1 MLCRTTQ
8 VLIGLSASSALVCA
22 MPSTA
27 VAETAV
33 AETAVAN
40 TAVAR
45 TPMQCVVGQEQQT
58 CSVLWQDDVLE
69 IQLKDGR
76 QLRARRLG
84 RWSTTTQDGVPIQQC
99 NMRINLGNDVVYGLL
114 SRSSVTGTTLT
125 WPLLQ
130 IALPEL
136 KP

>member
-33 AETAVAN
+33 AE

>member
-1 MLCRTTQ
+1 MLCRTAQ
-8 VLIGLSASSALVCA
+8 VLIGLSASSALICA

-27 VAETAV
+27 AAETAV
-33 AETAVAN
+33 GETAVAN
-40 TAVAR
+40 TAAAR

-69 IQLKDGR
+69 IQLEDGR

-84 RWSTTTQDGVPIQQC
+84 RWSTATRDGVPIQQC

-114 SRSSVTGTTLT
+114 SRSSITGTTLT
-125 WPLLQ
+125 WPLLK
-130 IALPEL
+130 IVLPEL

>member
-27 VAETAV
+27 D

>member
-1 MLCRTTQ
+1 M
-8 VLIGLSASSALVCA
+8 
-22 MPSTA
+22 
-27 VAETAV
+27 E
-33 AETAVAN
+33 
-40 TAVAR
+40 
-45 TPMQCVVGQEQQT
+45 CVVGQEPQT
-58 CSVLWQDDVLE
+58 CSVLWQDDALE
-69 IQLKDGR
+69 IQLEDGR

-84 RWSTTTQDGVPIQQC
+84 RWSTATQNGVPIQQC

-114 SRSSVTGTTLT
+114 SRSSITGTTLT

>member
-1 MLCRTTQ
+1 MLSRTAQ
-8 VLIGLSASSALVCA
+8 VLIGLSASSVLAFA
-22 MPSTA
+22 MPSKA

-33 AETAVAN
+33 AEKVVAEKAVAP
-40 TAVAR
+40 TAIG
-45 TPMQCVVGQEQQT
+45 CVVGQEQQT

-69 IQLKDGR
+69 IQLEDGR

-84 RWSTTTQDGVPIQQC
+84 RWSTATRDGVPIQQC

-114 SRSSVTGTTLT
+114 SRSSITGTTLT
-125 WPLLQ
+125 WPMLQ
-130 IALPEL
+130 IELPEL

>member
-22 MPSTA
+22 MPS
-27 VAETAV
+27 TAV

-114 SRSSVTGTTLT
+114 SRSSITGTTLT
-125 WPLLQ
+125 WPMLQ
-130 IALPEL
+130 IELPEL

>member
-1 MLCRTTQ
+1 MLCRTAQ
-8 VLIGLSASSALVCA
+8 VLIGLSASSALICA

-27 VAETAV
+27 AAETAV
-33 AETAVAN
+33 GETAVAN
-40 TAVAR
+40 TAAAR

-58 CSVLWQDDVLE
+58 CSVLWEDGVLE
-69 IQLKDGR
+69 IQLEDGR

-84 RWSTTTQDGVPIQQC
+84 RWSTATRDGVPIQQC

-114 SRSSVTGTTLT
+114 SRSSITGTTLT
-125 WPLLQ
+125 WPLLK
-130 IALPEL
+130 IVLPEL

>member
-8 VLIGLSASSALVCA
+8 ALIGLSASSALVCA

-33 AETAVAN
+33 AE

-114 SRSSVTGTTLT
+114 SRSSITGTTLT
-125 WPLLQ
+125 WPLLK
-130 IALPEL
+130 IVLPEL

>member
-27 VAETAV
+27 VAMTAV
-33 AETAVAN
+33 AETAAAQ
-40 TAVAR
+40 TS
-45 TPMQCVVGQEQQT
+45 MGCVVGQEQQT

-114 SRSSVTGTTLT
+114 SRSSITGTTLT
-125 WPLLQ
+125 WPMLQ
-130 IALPEL
+130 IELPEL

>member
-1 MLCRTTQ
+1 MLSRTAQ
-8 VLIGLSASSALVCA
+8 VLIGLSASSVLAFA
-22 MPSTA
+22 MPSK
-27 VAETAV
+27 AV

-58 CSVLWQDDVLE
+58 CSVRWQDDVLE

-114 SRSSVTGTTLT
+114 SRSSITGTTLT
-125 WPLLQ
+125 WPLLK
-130 IALPEL
+130 IVLPEL

>member
-33 AETAVAN
+33 AN
-40 TAVAR
+40 TPVAR

>member
-33 AETAVAN
+33 AE

-84 RWSTTTQDGVPIQQC
+84 RWSTNTQDGVPIQQC

>member
-33 AETAVAN
+33 AN

-58 CSVLWQDDVLE
+58 CSVRWQDDAIE
-69 IQLKDGR
+69 IQLEDGR

-84 RWSTTTQDGVPIQQC
+84 RWSTATRDGVPIQQC

-114 SRSSVTGTTLT
+114 SRSSITGTTLT
-125 WPLLQ
+125 WPMLQ
-130 IALPEL
+130 IELPEL

>member
-1 MLCRTTQ
+1 MLSRTTKA
-8 VLIGLSASSALVCA
+8 LIGLSASWVLALA
-22 MPSTA
+22 GLSTA
-27 VAETAV
+27 VAQTAM
-33 AETAVAN
+33 E
-40 TAVAR
+40 
-45 TPMQCVVGQEQQT
+45 CVVGQEPQT
-58 CSVLWQDDVLE
+58 CSVLWQDDALE
-69 IQLKDGR
+69 IQLEDGR

-84 RWSTTTQDGVPIQQC
+84 RWSTATQNGVPIQQC

-114 SRSSVTGTTLT
+114 SRSSITGTTLT

>member
-1 MLCRTTQ
+1 MLCRTAQ
-8 VLIGLSASSALVCA
+8 VLIGLSASSALICA

-27 VAETAV
+27 AAETAV
-33 AETAVAN
+33 GETAVAN
-40 TAVAR
+40 TAAAR

-69 IQLKDGR
+69 IQLEEGR

-84 RWSTTTQDGVPIQQC
+84 RWSTATRDGVPIQQC

-114 SRSSVTGTTLT
+114 SRSSITGTTLT
-125 WPLLQ
+125 WPLLK
-130 IALPEL
+130 IVLPEL

>member
-27 VAETAV
+27 VAMTAV
-33 AETAVAN
+33 AETAAAQ
-40 TAVAR
+40 TS
-45 TPMQCVVGQEQQT
+45 MGCVVGQEQQT

-69 IQLKDGR
+69 IQLEDGR

-114 SRSSVTGTTLT
+114 SRSSITGTTLT
-125 WPLLQ
+125 WPMLQ
-130 IALPEL
+130 IELPEL

>member
-22 MPSTA
+22 MPS
-27 VAETAV
+27 TAV

>member
-33 AETAVAN
+33 AE

-84 RWSTTTQDGVPIQQC
+84 RWSTATRDGVPIQQC

-114 SRSSVTGTTLT
+114 SRSSITGTTLT
-125 WPLLQ
+125 WPLLK
-130 IALPEL
+130 IVLPEL